1 MKNLLS
7 IYWLFGVE
15 LFFFE
20 NMDVWKLK
28 IFKSTY
34 FGFAYTNY
42 VTEQWFDNFKIR
54 KFFEVYS

>member
-1 MKNLLS
+1 MRN
-7 IYWLFGVE
+7 
-15 LFFFE
+15 FFFE
-20 NMDVWKLK
+20 NMDIWKLK

-54 KFFEVYS
+54 KFFEVYSLNVPFLGSF

>member
-1 MKNLLS
+1 MWN
-7 IYWLFGVE
+7 F
-15 LFFFE
+15 FFFE
-20 NMDVWKLK
+20 NMDIWKLK